1 VAVPFVDAEAL
12 ARLLPMPAAIDALH
26 AAFGAAALPE
36 APLRT
41 RVEGPDGELL
51 LMPAVDAGGMG
62 VKLVTLNPANP
73 GRGLPFIHA
82 VYALFEGPS
91 LAPAALVDGSAL
103 TALRTAA
110 VSGLATRLLARADAE
125 RLVIFGAGVQAGT
138 HLQAMLAE
146 RPVREVTVV
155 SRTAARAERLAG
167 VAREAGLEASVGDSR
182 AVAEADLICTCT
194 TSAEPLFDGAL
205 LPGGVHVNA
214 VGSYQPVAR
223 ELDERAVL
231 ASRVVVETREAAL
244 AEAGEVA
251 IPVASGTLDPS
262 SLVELAEVVRGR
274 SVRTGPTD
282 RTLFKSVGVAFEDL
296 VVARAVAAALGAR

>member
-1 VAVPFVDAEAL
+1 VAVPFVDAGAL
-12 ARLLPMPAAIDALH
+12 GRLLPMPAAIDALH
-26 AAFGAAALPE
+26 AAFGAPSLPE

-62 VKLVTLNPANP
+62 VKLVTVNPANP

-125 RLVIFGAGVQAGT
+125 RLVIFGAGVQAGS
-138 HLQAMLAE
+138 HLRAMLAE
-146 RPVREVTVV
+146 RPVRTVTVI
-155 SRTAARAERLAG
+155 SRTAARAEALART
-167 VAREAGLEASVGDSR
+167 AREAGVGASVGDSR
-182 AVAEADLICTCT
+182 AVAGADLICTCT
-194 TSAEPLFDGAL
+194 TSAQPLFDGAL
-205 LPGGVHVNA
+205 LPEGVHVNA

-231 ASRVVVETREAAL
+231 SSRVVVETREAAL

-251 IPVASGTLDPS
+251 IPVSAGALDPS

-274 SVRTGPTD
+274 TVRAGPAD

-296 VVARAVAAALGAR
+296 VVARAVAAALAAG